1 MICAVGEIGM
11 KYHTENL
18 SKKNAPM
25 ARFFSIYEVTAW

>member
-18 SKKNAPM
+18 SKKKRADG
-25 ARFFSIYEVTAW
+25 AFFLHL